1 MQRRFTL
8 LLILTIG
15 SGPFTPAAALTARE
29 LLDQMKAL
37 DDTTRHW
44 TDRTQ
49 TMTLG
54 IHAKG
59 GGERQRSLRVFDR
72 RAPDG
77 EDKSVSFFLTPPDV
91 KGTAFLQWS
100 HKGRNDDQ
108 WLYLPELDRTRRITA
123 QGRDQSFM
131 GTDFSYRD
139 LELLAEI
146 PDWTEADAASQL
158 RGGEDIDARPCHV
171 IELRPLAKDAGYG
184 RIVLWLDTELLVS
197 RKLDFFDDSGVHV
210 KTLHQRDFRNIGA
223 IPTAHRLEM
232 GQLEKGSRTEVE
244 ISDVRYDAALSDDV
258 FTERQLKRGVP

>member
-1 MQRRFTL
+1 MQRRLAL
-8 LLILTIG
+8 LLVMTIG
-15 SGPFTPAAALTARE
+15 SGALTPAAALTARE
-29 LLDQMKAL
+29 LLDKVKAL

-44 TDRTQ
+44 TGRAQ
-49 TMTLG
+49 TMTLR
-54 IHAKG
+54 IHSKG
-59 GGERQRSLRVFDR
+59 GGARQRRLAVLDR

-77 EDKSVSFFLTPPDV
+77 EDKSVSFFLAPPDV

-123 QGRDQSFM
+123 QSRDQSFM

-158 RGGEDIDARPCHV
+158 RGVEDIDERPCHV
-171 IELRPLAKDAGYG
+171 IELRPAAKDVGYA

-197 RKLDFFDDSGVHV
+197 RKLDFFADTGVHV
-210 KTLHQRDFRNIGA
+210 KTLHQRDFRNIDA
-223 IPTAHRLEM
+223 IPTPHRLEM

-258 FTERQLKRGVP
+258 FTERQLKRGAP